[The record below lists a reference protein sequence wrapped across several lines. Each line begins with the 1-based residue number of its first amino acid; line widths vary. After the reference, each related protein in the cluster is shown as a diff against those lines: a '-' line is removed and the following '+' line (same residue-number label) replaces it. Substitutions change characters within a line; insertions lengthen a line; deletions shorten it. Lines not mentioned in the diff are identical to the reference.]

1 MSLLRS
7 IWPAR
12 WLPPFRRGDWA
23 DEEVVKREHF
33 GTYDQEKIPGHRK
46 FVTLDFD
53 RYKKIEIEFLGG
65 FIDIRETDFPIY
77 FRHNALYI
85 AEGKR
90 VFGETFL
97 EWLMSPFRRA
107 SLC

>member
-33 GTYDQEKIPGHRK
+33 GTYDQEKLPSYRK

-53 RYKKIEIEFLGG
+53 RHKKIEIEFRGG
-65 FIDIRETDFPIY
+65 FIDVHETDFPIY
-77 FRHNALYI
+77 FRSHY
-85 AEGKR
+85 ERKR
-90 VFGETFL
+90 VFGEMFL
-97 EWLMSPFRRA
+97 EWLMSPFRRVL
-107 SLC
+107 LC